1 MNTLHLRLLML
12 LFVFCMAP
20 KLSSADQH
28 KSGDVTLE
36 PYIFEAQN
44 GQKVEAEL
52 GHLFVPENRTNPQ
65 SKLIEL
71 AFVRF
76 KSTGKNPGTPILYL
90 VGGPGGSAISQG
102 RGVGFQLYMAL
113 REAGDFILLDQR
125 GTGMSKPNL
134 TCREKLNYPL
144 DKPLERAELLRSYQ
158 EQSRACAQYWRS
170 QGVDLAGYNTNENAD
185 DVEALRKALG
195 IPKLS
200 LFGTSYGTHLALAT
214 IRRHGE
220 NLSRVIIAG
229 IEGPDHTYKLPS
241 NVQNNLEQIAQIYK
255 ADPNVGQ
262 AIPDFLGLM
271 QMLLD
276 RLEKEPV
283 TVEVTDPETK
293 QKVKVSVGAFD
304 LRFLIANFLPG
315 RISAMKR
322 FPSVAVA
329 MSKGDFSFLA
339 QVSFSARRD
348 SIGSAMSFLMDCASG
363 VSPKRWQQ
371 IKLEEKTRMV
381 GSLIDFPF
389 PEICESWGR
398 PDLGSTFRSPLKSK
412 LPVLF
417 ISGTLDGRTPV
428 SNAEEIR
435 KGFPNSAH
443 LIVEQA
449 GHVDASMFK
458 PQTIEVMLG
467 FLKEQSVSTTRIA
480 SPPLELPPLNP

>member
-1 MNTLHLRLLML
+1 ML
-12 LFVFCMAP
+12 LLVFCLAP
-20 KLSSADQH
+20 KLVRADQH

-36 PYIFEAQN
+36 PYIFETQD
-44 GQKVEAEL
+44 GQTKVEAEL
-52 GHLFVPENRTNPQ
+52 GRLFVPENRSNPK

-90 VGGPGGSAISQG
+90 VGGPGASAIGQG
-102 RGVGFQLYMAL
+102 RSVGFPLYMAL

-134 TCREKLNYPL
+134 TCREKLSYPL
-144 DKPLERAELLRSYQ
+144 DKPLERAALLRLYL
-158 EQSRACAQYWRS
+158 EQSKACAQYWRS
-170 QGVDLAGYNTNENAD
+170 QGVDLAGYNTNESAD

-200 LFGTSYGTHLALAT
+200 IFGTSYGTHLSLAT

-220 NLSRVIIAG
+220 NLNRVVIAG

-241 NVQNNLEQIAQIYK
+241 NVQGNLEQIAQIYK
-255 ADPNVGQ
+255 ADANIGK

-271 QMLLD
+271 QTLLD
-276 RLEKEPV
+276 RLEKQPL
-283 TVEVTDPETK
+283 TVEVDDPETK
-293 QKVKVSVGAFD
+293 QKVKITVGKFD
-304 LRFLIANFLPG
+304 LQFLIANLLPG
-315 RISAMKR
+315 RVSAMKR
-322 FPSVAVA
+322 FAAVAVA

-339 QVSFSARRD
+339 QLSLGARRD
-348 SIGSAMSFLMDCASG
+348 SIGSAMSFVMDCASG
-363 VSPKRWQQ
+363 VSRKRWAQ
-371 IKLEEKTRMV
+371 IKVEEKTRMV

-389 PEICESWGR
+389 PEICEAWGR
-398 PDLGSTFRSPLKSK
+398 PDLGSTFRSPVRSN

-417 ISGTLDGRTPV
+417 ISGTLDGRTPI

-435 KGFPNSAH
+435 KGFPNSVS
-443 LIVEQA
+443 LVVEQA

-458 PQTIEVMLG
+458 PKTIEVMLG
-467 FLKEQSVSTTRIA
+467 FLKGLPLSTTRVV
-480 SPPLELPPLNP
+480 SPPLEFPPLNP

>member
-1 MNTLHLRLLML
+1 MNTLHVRMLML
-12 LFVFCMAP
+12 LLVFCMAP
-20 KLSSADQH
+20 KLVSAAQNQ
-28 KSGDVTLE
+28 SGDLKFE
-36 PYIFEAQN
+36 PYVFESQS
-44 GQKVEAEL
+44 GQKVDAEL
-52 GHLFVPENRTNPQ
+52 GHLFVPENRRKPR
-65 SKLIEL
+65 SRVIEL
-71 AFVRF
+71 AVVRF
-76 KSTGKNPGTPILYL
+76 KSTAKNPGNPVLYL
-90 VGGPGGSAISQG
+90 VGGPGGSAISQA
-102 RGVGFQLYMAL
+102 RGIGFPLYMAL

-144 DKPLERAELLRSYQ
+144 DKPLERALLLRLYL
-158 EQSRACAQYWRS
+158 EQSRSCAQYWRS

-195 IPKLS
+195 VPKLS
-200 LFGTSYGTHLALAT
+200 LFGTSYGTHLSLAT

-220 NLSRVIIAG
+220 NLDRVVIAG

-241 NVQNNLEQIAQIYK
+241 NVQNNLEQIAQLYK
-255 ADPNVGQ
+255 ADANVGK

-271 QMLLD
+271 QTLLD
-276 RLEKEPV
+276 RLEKQPV
-283 TVEVTDPETK
+283 TVDATDPETK
-293 QKVKVSVGAFD
+293 QKVKVTVGKFD
-304 LRFLIANFLPG
+304 LQFLIANFLPG

-339 QVSFSARRD
+339 QVSLSARRD
-348 SIGSAMSFLMDCASG
+348 SIGSAMSFVMDCASG
-363 VSPKRWQQ
+363 VSRQRWAQ
-371 IKLEEKTRMV
+371 IKREEKTRMV

-389 PEICESWGR
+389 PEICEAWGR
-398 PDLGSTFRSPLKSK
+398 PDLGSTFRSPVRSN

-428 SNAEEIR
+428 SNADETR
-435 KGFPNSAH
+435 KGFPNSVH

-458 PQTIEVMLG
+458 PKTIEVMLE
-467 FLKEQSVSTTRIA
+467 FLKGLPVSTTRVA
-480 SPPLELPPLNP
+480 SPPLELPPLSP

>member
-1 MNTLHLRLLML
+1 ML
-12 LFVFCMAP
+12 LLVFCLAP
-20 KLSSADQH
+20 KLVRADQH

-36 PYIFEAQN
+36 PYIFETQD
-44 GQKVEAEL
+44 GQAKVEAEL
-52 GHLFVPENRTNPQ
+52 GRLFVPENRSNPK

-90 VGGPGGSAISQG
+90 VGGPGASAIGQG
-102 RGVGFQLYMAL
+102 RSVGFPLYMAL

-134 TCREKLNYPL
+134 TCREKLSYPL
-144 DKPLERAELLRSYQ
+144 DKPLERAALLRLYL
-158 EQSRACAQYWRS
+158 EQSKACAQYWRS
-170 QGVDLAGYNTNENAD
+170 QGVDLAGYNTNESAD

-200 LFGTSYGTHLALAT
+200 IFGTSYGTHLSLAT

-220 NLSRVIIAG
+220 NLNRVVIAG

-241 NVQNNLEQIAQIYK
+241 NVQGNLEQIAQIYK
-255 ADPNVGQ
+255 ADANIGK

-271 QMLLD
+271 QTLLD
-276 RLEKEPV
+276 QLEKQPV
-283 TVEVTDPETK
+283 TVEVDDPETK
-293 QKVKVSVGAFD
+293 QKVKITVGKFD
-304 LRFLIANFLPG
+304 LQFLIANLLPG
-315 RISAMKR
+315 RVSAMKR
-322 FPSVAVA
+322 FAAVAVA

-339 QVSFSARRD
+339 QLSLGARRD
-348 SIGSAMSFLMDCASG
+348 SIGSAMSFVMDCASG
-363 VSPKRWQQ
+363 VSRKRWAQ
-371 IKLEEKTRMV
+371 IKVEEKTRMV

-389 PEICESWGR
+389 PEICEAWGR
-398 PDLGSTFRSPLKSK
+398 PDLGSTFRSPVRSN

-417 ISGTLDGRTPV
+417 ISGTLDGRTPI

-435 KGFPNSAH
+435 KGFPNSVS
-443 LIVEQA
+443 IVVEQA

-458 PQTIEVMLG
+458 PKTIEVMLE
-467 FLKEQSVSTTRIA
+467 FLKGLPLSTTRVA
-480 SPPLELPPLNP
+480 SPPLEFPPLNP

>member
-1 MNTLHLRLLML
+1 MLML
-12 LFVFCMAP
+12 LLVFCVAA
-20 KLSSADQH
+20 KLSSATQH

-52 GHLFVPENRTNPQ
+52 GHLFVLENRTNPQ

-134 TCREKLNYPL
+134 TCREQLNYPL
-144 DKPLERAELLRSYQ
+144 DKPLEREELLRLYL

-170 QGVDLAGYNTNENAD
+170 HGVDLSGYNTNENAD
-185 DVEALRKALG
+185 DVAALRKGLG

-200 LFGTSYGTHLALAT
+200 LFGTSYGTHLSLTT

-220 NLSRVIIAG
+220 NLNRVVIAG

-241 NVQNNLEQIAQIYK
+241 NVQSNLEQIAQIYK
-255 ADPNVGQ
+255 ADANVGK
-262 AIPDFLGLM
+262 ALPDFLGLM
-271 QMLLD
+271 QTLLA
-276 RLEKEPV
+276 RLEKQPV

-293 QKVKVSVGAFD
+293 QKVNVTVGAFD
-304 LRFLIANFLPG
+304 LQFLIANFLPG
-315 RISAMKR
+315 RVSAMKR
-322 FPSVAVA
+322 FPAVALA

-339 QVSFSARRD
+339 QISLGARRD
-348 SIGSAMSFLMDCASG
+348 TIGSAMSFVMDCASG
-363 VSPKRWQQ
+363 VSRKRWAQ

-389 PEICESWGR
+389 PEICEAWGN
-398 PDLGSTFRSPLKSK
+398 PDLGSTFRSPVRSK
-412 LPVLF
+412 LAVLF

-428 SNAEEIR
+428 SNAEETR
-435 KGFPNSAH
+435 KGFPNSVH
-443 LIVEQA
+443 LIVEAA

-458 PQTIEVMLG
+458 PKTIEVMLE
-467 FLKEQSVSTTRIA
+467 FLKGLPVSTTRVA
-480 SPPLELPPLNP
+480 SPPLEFQPLNP